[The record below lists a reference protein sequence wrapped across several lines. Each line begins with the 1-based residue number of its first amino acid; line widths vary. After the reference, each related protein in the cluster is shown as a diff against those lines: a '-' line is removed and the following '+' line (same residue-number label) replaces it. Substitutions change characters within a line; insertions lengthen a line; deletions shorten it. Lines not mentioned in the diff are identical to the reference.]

1 MTERISIRFADT
13 DAPLDLIGCPELVDL
28 APHTLP
34 YWPFAR
40 SEDGSDDEAPFMSV
54 EKIGDAYHVRA
65 TVRDKEKI
73 YRDPIDVMCYMIAE
87 LAWAGLRANP
97 DWLCVHGAAVEFSG
111 KLVLFPNT
119 KRAGKSTLT
128 ACLSACGNRVFT
140 DDFLPVSVDGDG
152 TPKGIASGVGPRLRL
167 PFPKDFS
174 ARFRDFF
181 NATITAPGQRYGYL
195 RLDRRELAPRGE
207 RLPFG
212 AIVLLDRTEGSGCE
226 LLPASK
232 ADVLS
237 RIIVQNFARAQ
248 DASRILRV
256 LHYIVSH
263 APLYTLRY
271 SSAEDAA
278 GELTRH
284 FARWPEN
291 SDPAPPFE
299 EPQANSN
306 PVEGSAGSKGIDLQ
320 TALVRCP
327 TATELL
333 VEGQR
338 FIVDSQG
345 YGIHRLDPISGSIW
359 TALAQPALASD
370 IIEMFRVAFP
380 DEPVER
386 LTDDVTR
393 LLRSFAAKGLIRPKS

>member
-1 MTERISIRFADT
+1 MTERIVIRFQDT
-13 DAPLDLIGCPELVDL
+13 DAPLILLGCAELLDL

-34 YWPFAR
+34 YWPFDS
-40 SEDGSDDEAPFMSV
+40 SEGDNEDVEPFMSI
-54 EKIGDAYHVRA
+54 EKIGDEYHVQA
-65 TVRDKEKI
+65 TVRNQAKI

-111 KLVLFPNT
+111 KLLLFPNT

-140 DDFLPVSVDGDG
+140 DDFLPVAIDSHGVP
-152 TPKGIASGVGPRLRL
+152 TGIAGGVGPRLRL

-181 NATITAPGQRYGYL
+181 NAKITVPGQRYGYL
-195 RLDRRELAPRGE
+195 QLDRRGLAERGE

-212 AIVLLDRTEGSGCE
+212 AIVLLDRIEGSKCE

-237 RIIVQNFARAQ
+237 RIIIQNFARAQ
-248 DASRILRV
+248 DARRILRV
-256 LHYIVSH
+256 LHYIVCH
-263 APLYTLRY
+263 TPLYTLRY

-278 GELTRH
+278 GELSKR

-291 SDPAPPFE
+291 SSPAPPFQE
-299 EPQANSN
+299 TEADRS
-306 PVEGSAGSKGIDLQ
+306 PVEDSGDGTEIDLQ
-320 TALVRCP
+320 KALVRCP

-338 FIVDSQG
+338 FIVDSKG
-345 YGIHRLDPISGSIW
+345 YGIHRLDAISGSVW
-359 TALAQPALASD
+359 AALEQPVLASE

-380 DEPVER
+380 GEPMER
-386 LTDDVTR
+386 LTQDVTR
-393 LLRSFAAKGLIRPKS
+393 LLRKFAARGLIRPKS